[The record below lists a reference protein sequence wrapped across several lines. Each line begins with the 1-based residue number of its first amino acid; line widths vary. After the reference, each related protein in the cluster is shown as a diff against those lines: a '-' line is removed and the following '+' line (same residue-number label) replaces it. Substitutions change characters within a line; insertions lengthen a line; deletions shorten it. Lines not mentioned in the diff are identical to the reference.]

1 MSRPDQGDCGLEGCV
16 TTHRR
21 DGGAEETP
29 FGKWVRAQDDLDSIS
44 QCLTVNDVDMMF
56 HKYRIEL
63 DGIGPRKVQLM
74 LDLEVKG
81 FERMPS
87 SDQRQTLFFHHQL
100 LANKGPLLDSRNG
113 GEASVWHFGFFVLS
127 MRGLHPG
134 EPNPCLKW
142 WRFNEVGKLLSIP
155 ISVESLKEILRF
167 DIRPDTLEP
176 ISLRRHHKTVEVEF
190 SETTALGFEV
200 PCVVKRSS

>member
-1 MSRPDQGDCGLEGCV
+1 M
-16 TTHRR
+16 TTQRR

-44 QCLTVNDVDMMF
+44 ECLTVNDVDMMF

-74 LDLEVKG
+74 LDLEVKT
-81 FERMPS
+81 FDRMPS

-100 LANKGPLLDSRNG
+100 LSSTGPLLDSRNG
-113 GEASVWHFGFFVLS
+113 GQASVWHFGFFVLS
-127 MRGLHPG
+127 MSGLHPG
-134 EPNPCLKW
+134 EPDPCLMW
-142 WRFNEVGKLLSIP
+142 CRFDEVGKLFPVP
-155 ISVESLKEILRF
+155 ISVQSLKEILRF

-176 ISLRRHHKTVEVEF
+176 ISLRRHHKTQRVEYT
-190 SETTALGFEV
+190 ETTPLGFV
-200 PCVVKRSS
+200 TPRIVKRRS